1 MVKIIEAGVKNKG
14 NTNNTYTNRRKK
26 MKTIKRFLGLGF
38 ILALVM
44 AIVTPAAAFAAPA
57 DTDVTGAMP
66 VGALHHFVF
75 GTISSPQTAGTAFSI
90 TVTAKD
96 KAGNTV
102 TGFTGTVDLTETGGG
117 AGGTVSPATTGSFTS
132 GTITLNATLTKAGT
146 LVTITATDH
155 AGTKTGTSNTF
166 TVNSGAVTAAQST
179 VSASPTSVPRDGTTN
194 STITVTL
201 KDANGNVV
209 SGKTVTLAQALTGG
223 GTSHSTISAAS
234 GASDSNGVVT
244 FTVHSLVAES
254 VTYTATNTT
263 DSITITQTA
272 EVIFADPTL
281 GVNAPSAV
289 SLTLVNAPAT
299 DQQITNNSTSA
310 GSVTALG
317 LGTITYT
324 ASVSGS
330 PVYLTNGSEHL
341 NNALRIVTGDSSNT
355 SAQLKG
361 SGTWANAAGAT
372 TGDYS
377 GTDAGYFAAVTG
389 SSQTIGTGLS
399 AASTP
404 LSLYVFQKVDADESH
419 IVGNYTLTLTYSVGA
434 DF

>member
-1 MVKIIEAGVKNKG
+1 
-14 NTNNTYTNRRKK
+14 
-26 MKTIKRFLGLGF
+26 MKAIKRFLVLGF
-38 ILALVM
+38 ILALVA
-44 AIVTPAAAFAAPA
+44 AIVTPVAAFAAPG

-66 VGALHHFVF
+66 IGALHHFVF
-75 GTISSPQTAGTAFSI
+75 ATVSSPQTAGTAFSI

-102 TGFTGTVDLTETGGG
+102 TGFVGTTDLTETGGG

-132 GTITLNATLTKAGT
+132 GAITLNATLTKAGT

-166 TVNSGAVTAAQST
+166 TVNAGAVTAAQST
-179 VSASPTSVPRDGTTN
+179 VSASPTTVPRDGTTN

-201 KDANGNVV
+201 KDANSNPV
-209 SGKTVTLAQALTGG
+209 SGKTVTLAQALTEG

-234 GASDSNGVVT
+234 GSSNSSGVVT
-244 FTVHSLVAES
+244 FTAHNAFAES
-254 VTYTATNTT
+254 VTYTATDTT
-263 DSITITQTA
+263 DSVTITQTA
-272 EVIFADPTL
+272 AVTFADPTL
-281 GVNAPSAV
+281 GVDAPSAV
-289 SLTLVNAPAT
+289 SLTLVNAPET
-299 DQQITNNSTSA
+299 DQQVANNSTSA
-310 GSVTALG
+310 GSVTASG

-330 PVYLTNGSEHL
+330 PVYLTSGGEHL

-361 SGTWANAAGAT
+361 SGTWANAAGVT
-372 TGDYS
+372 SGSYS
-377 GTDAGYFAAVTG
+377 GTESGYFAAVTG
-389 SSQTIGTGLS
+389 SSQTIGTGLD

-419 IVGNYTLTLTYSVGA
+419 IVGDYTLTLTYSVGA